1 MEAVGSFELGWFGDL
16 VGEDENRSWDDFFS
30 VEKYWFIVFM
40 CLFFGWLSLLVFFL
54 GVVFFFPVSAVNTT
68 TGWQKMGSQPGGR

>member
-40 CLFFGWLSLLVFFL
+40 CLFFGWLRLFVFFL
-54 GVVFFFPVSAVNTT
+54 GVVFF
-68 TGWQKMGSQPGGR
+68 SQFQR